1 MRFYRHKQVT
11 YFKEFT
17 NGETSFGDP
26 TVMTQSDCQQNVP
39 ELAPIYKEK
48 LTAIELTQL
57 VDNEVCVFIMHLFV
71 L

>member
-1 MRFYRHKQVT
+1 MRFYRRKQVT

-17 NGETSFGDP
+17 NDETSFGDP

-48 LTAIELTQL
+48 PTAIELTQL